1 MGILDDPNLS
11 SSDEEGGYDP
21 YDRTGKYGQFGIC
34 QRGVN
39 ISKSGW
45 CCIPCEKDRM
55 LQRRLEKQARD
66 NIFFEQFTNP
76 ASPRRNYT
84 YVKKEE
90 PILQITN
97 DWKILGL
104 IPPKTKEQLKKRYRK
119 LILKHHPDKGGDS
132 EQFVKITDSYNTL
145 MCVVC

>member
-11 SSDEEGGYDP
+11 SSDEESGFDP
-21 YDRTGKYGQFGIC
+21 YDNTGKYGQFGVC
-34 QRGVN
+34 FRGVN

-55 LQRRLEKQARD
+55 LKRRLDKQARD
-66 NIFFEQFTNP
+66 NIFFEQFTR
-76 ASPRRNYT
+76 SETFEQNYR

-104 IPPKTKEQLKKRYRK
+104 IPPKTKKELKKRYRQ
-119 LILKHHPDKGGDS
+119 LILKHHPDKGGNS

-145 MCVVC
+145 CLVC